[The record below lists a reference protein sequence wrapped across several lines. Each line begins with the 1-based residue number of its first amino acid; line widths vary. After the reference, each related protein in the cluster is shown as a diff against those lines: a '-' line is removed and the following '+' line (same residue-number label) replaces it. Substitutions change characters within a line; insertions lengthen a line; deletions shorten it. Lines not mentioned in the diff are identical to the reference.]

1 MCKLMGISEVNLD
14 TVAVGDFS
22 SQLKINKETSG
33 LTPYELNK
41 CLVLVSKDTSLPRQH
56 L

>member
-1 MCKLMGISEVNLD
+1 MCKLMDKSEVNLD

-22 SQLKINKETSG
+22 SQLKISKETSE
-33 LTPYELNK
+33 LTLYELNK
-41 CLVLVSKDTSLPRQH
+41 CLVLVSKDKSLPRQH